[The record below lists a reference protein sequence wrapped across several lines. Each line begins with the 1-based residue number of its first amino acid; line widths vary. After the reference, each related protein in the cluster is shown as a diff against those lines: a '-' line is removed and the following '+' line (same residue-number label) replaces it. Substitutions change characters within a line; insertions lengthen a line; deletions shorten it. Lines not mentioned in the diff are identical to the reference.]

1 MKNNIL
7 TKNENENLGVIL
19 LNHIANFTTDA
30 PNDILQYHVDIYNK
44 LTIVQI
50 PVRQVLAINQGT
62 TNFFRK
68 PSRVLLTAPRLSLIN
83 DYRIHEEPPF
93 PSEY

>member
-44 LTIVQI
+44 LT
-50 PVRQVLAINQGT
+50 NE
-62 TNFFRK
+62 N
-68 PSRVLLTAPRLSLIN
+68 LTI
-83 DYRIHEEPPF
+83 DYVKKYIIK
-93 PSEY
+93 